1 MKKMTMNINITGE
14 ESTNNDFLLIFE
26 KWKQRPNRL
35 IIHDTFTGKEFED
48 IINTSIKEEYGN
60 LETLTELLPDDDNYV
75 YNQRVLLQI
84 TESIFAS
91 FVKNNMHSE
100 NFLVNDVCFYYKS
113 QNEKESIDKIVLSLM
128 NCIIDYVDDSD
139 HKINVLNIVDNNLDL
154 SPLFFEKSKFSLESL
169 YNHKTIK
176 EVKKIVKEMKS
187 KDKGLTILYG
197 DKGVGKTNL
206 SKYISTK
213 IDRLVVYVPL
223 NTIESSINSSDFKTF
238 LKKYNKCLLI
248 VDDCE
253 FLYNPMYGKHNY
265 FSINVLQ
272 LIDSVISDDVN
283 LQILLIFNVDE
294 EDDIDSNLIDSNN
307 LISVLE
313 IEELESEVAT
323 ELSKELGFNKKFK
336 KNTRLVEVFHNN
348 NKVEKNN
355 LGFN

>member
-1 MKKMTMNINITGE
+1 MNINISSE
-14 ESTNNDFLLIFE
+14 ESTNNDFLLIFD

-35 IIHDTFTGKEFED
+35 IIHDTFTGKEFEE
-48 IINTSIKEEYGN
+48 IITSLIKDEYGN
-60 LETLTELLPDDDNYV
+60 LETLTELLPDDDNYI
-75 YNQRVLLQI
+75 YNQRVLVQI
-84 TESIFAS
+84 DELIFAS
-91 FVKNNMHSE
+91 FVKHDMYSQ
-100 NFLVNDVCFYYKS
+100 NFLVNDLCFYYKT
-113 QNEKESIDKIVLSLM
+113 QNEKEVIDKIVQQLM
-128 NCIIDYVDDSD
+128 NCIIDYVDDSE
-139 HKINVLNIVDNNLDL
+139 HKINVLSLVDNNLEV

-176 EVKKIVKEMKS
+176 EVKRTVKELKN

-213 IDRLVVYVPL
+213 VDRLVIYLPL
-223 NTIESSINSSDFKTF
+223 NTIESSINSSDFRTF

-265 FSINVLQ
+265 FSVNVLQ
-272 LIDSVISDDVN
+272 LIDSVVSDELD

-307 LISVLE
+307 LISIFEV
-313 IEELESEVAT
+313 EELESEVAT

>member
-1 MKKMTMNINITGE
+1 MKKMTMNINISSE
-14 ESTNNDFLLIFE
+14 ESTNNDFLLIFD

-35 IIHDTFTGKEFED
+35 IIHDTFTGKEFEE
-48 IINTSIKEEYGN
+48 IITSLIKDEYGN
-60 LETLTELLPDDDNYV
+60 LETLTELLPDDENYI
-75 YNQRVLLQI
+75 YNQRVLVQI
-84 TESIFAS
+84 DELIFAS
-91 FVKNNMHSE
+91 FVKHDMYSQ
-100 NFLVNDVCFYYKS
+100 NFLVNDLCFYYKT
-113 QNEKESIDKIVLSLM
+113 QNEKEVIDKIVQQLM
-128 NCIIDYVDDSD
+128 NCIIDYVDDSE
-139 HKINVLNIVDNNLDL
+139 HKINVLSLVDNNLEV

-176 EVKKIVKEMKS
+176 EVKRTVKELKN

-213 IDRLVVYVPL
+213 VDRLVIYLPL
-223 NTIESSINSSDFKTF
+223 NTIESSINSSDFRTF

-265 FSINVLQ
+265 FSVNVLQ
-272 LIDSVISDDVN
+272 LIDSVVSDELD

-307 LISVLE
+307 LISIFEV
-313 IEELESEVAT
+313 EELESEVAT

>member
-1 MKKMTMNINITGE
+1 MKKMTMNINISSE
-14 ESTNNDFLLIFE
+14 ESTNNDFLLIFD

-35 IIHDTFTGKEFED
+35 IIHDTFTGKEFEE
-48 IINTSIKEEYGN
+48 IITSLIKDEYGN
-60 LETLTELLPDDDNYV
+60 LETLTELLPDDDNYI
-75 YNQRVLLQI
+75 YNQRVLVQI
-84 TESIFAS
+84 DELIFAS
-91 FVKNNMHSE
+91 FVKHDMYSQ
-100 NFLVNDVCFYYKS
+100 NFLVNDLCFYYKT
-113 QNEKESIDKIVLSLM
+113 QNEKEVIDKIVQQLM
-128 NCIIDYVDDSD
+128 NCIIDYVDDSE
-139 HKINVLNIVDNNLDL
+139 HKINVLSLVDNNLEV

-176 EVKKIVKEMKS
+176 EVKRTVKELKN

-206 SKYISTK
+206 SNYISTK
-213 IDRLVVYVPL
+213 VDRLVIYLPL
-223 NTIESSINSSDFKTF
+223 NTIESSINSSDFRTF

-265 FSINVLQ
+265 FSVNVLQ
-272 LIDSVISDDVN
+272 LIDSVVSDELD

-307 LISVLE
+307 LISIFEV
-313 IEELESEVAT
+313 EELESEVAT

>member
-1 MKKMTMNINITGE
+1 MNINISSE
-14 ESTNNDFLLIFE
+14 ESTNNDFLLIFD

-35 IIHDTFTGKEFED
+35 IIHDTFTGKEFEE
-48 IINTSIKEEYGN
+48 IITSLIKDEYGN
-60 LETLTELLPDDDNYV
+60 LETLTELLPDDENYI
-75 YNQRVLLQI
+75 YNQRVLVQI
-84 TESIFAS
+84 DELIFAS
-91 FVKNNMHSE
+91 FVKHDMYSQ
-100 NFLVNDVCFYYKS
+100 NFLVNDLCFYYKT
-113 QNEKESIDKIVLSLM
+113 QNEKEVIDKIVQQLM
-128 NCIIDYVDDSD
+128 NCIIDYVDDSE
-139 HKINVLNIVDNNLDL
+139 HKINVLSLVDNNLEV

-176 EVKKIVKEMKS
+176 EVKRTVKELKN

-213 IDRLVVYVPL
+213 VDRLVIYLPL
-223 NTIESSINSSDFKTF
+223 NTIESSINSSDFRTF

-265 FSINVLQ
+265 FSVNVLQ
-272 LIDSVISDDVN
+272 LIDSVVSDELD

-307 LISVLE
+307 LISIFEV
-313 IEELESEVAT
+313 EELESEVAT